1 MQRLSLNDYAVR
13 LCEALRCYAFPA
25 VTFDFRR
32 YPGGP
37 DPANPV
43 TGRRHLGSM
52 QAVEECIGGLLRSSD
67 LCDVRD
73 GLSNVVYWGW
83 AQRSPG
89 FQRRKV
95 LAFRDHATGDQLEEF
110 RKLVPRMLDAP
121 LRAGEHLH
129 ALVRS
134 PLPLP
139 HFSQASFA
147 TKILMFLKPDS
158 HPVLD
163 LRIARAFAKCTEF
176 QPLQGLTFGTSI
188 SITTKNANCY
198 ERWAHWCRRIAD
210 QVNSSPS
217 SPCHDLRAVDVERA
231 LFTLADW
238 WLDDRARILLCAPGE

>member
-32 YPGGP
+32 YPGGLTLP
-37 DPANPV
+37 TRKPGDAILEACRLSRSASVDCCAAV
-43 TGRRHLGSM
+43 TSVTFGTVS
-52 QAVEECIGGLLRSSD
+52 Q
-67 LCDVRD
+67 
-73 GLSNVVYWGW
+73 NVVYWGW
-83 AQRSPG
+83 AQRSPR

-134 PLPLP
+134 SLPY
-139 HFSQASFA
+139 FSQASFA
-147 TKILMFLKPDS
+147 TKILMFLMPDS

-163 LRIARAFAKCTEF
+163 LRIARAFAKRTEF
-176 QPLQGLTFGTSI
+176 QPLYELKFGTSI

-238 WLDDRARILLCAPGE
+238 WLDDRARILLCGPGE